1 MAESG
6 NQGRFKNPVEA
17 VLVGTKELIRVKP
30 NTRPINDNDRLDGK
44 VCLITGANSGVG
56 WGVAKLW
63 AERGATLIMACRTLV
78 PDKAAELREL
88 TGNPNIHLYEFDLG
102 SFDKIDAFVDALR
115 RDGIRLDVSLFNAGL
130 GAAVAKKTEYGLEEL
145 FQVNYLAKFY
155 LVNRLLAE
163 GVIPNSALA
172 GNKSPGDPVHRLM
185 FTSSDSHRGA
195 QPVNTETLGVF
206 YEYGARGG
214 IANYSYYKLVLNTFA
229 MELSRR
235 LNREGEAADVS
246 VFPICPGPVNTNIIR
261 NAPPVL
267 KAILG
272 AIFAVGFQHP
282 DKAAP
287 PFLYLATANEVEGKT
302 GLYLH
307 MKTEKPMDEKC
318 YEDTAGAALWD
329 RSMTLLESIGRSVKP
344 LSRTSA

>member
-44 VCLITGANSGVG
+44 ICLITGANSGVG

-63 AERGATLIMACRTLV
+63 AERGATLIMACRTLQ
-78 PDKAAELREL
+78 PDKAAELRAL
-88 TGNPNIHLYEFDLG
+88 TGNPNIHLYELDLG
-102 SFDKIDAFVDALR
+102 NFDKIDAFVSALK
-115 RDGIRLDVSLFNAGL
+115 RDDIRLDVSLFNAGL

-145 FQVNYLAKFY
+145 FQVNYLAKFH

-163 GVIPNSALA
+163 GVIPNRAIA
-172 GNKSPGDPVHRLM
+172 GNRSEGDPIHRLM

-195 QPVNTETLGVF
+195 QPINTDTLGVF

-235 LNREGEAADVS
+235 LNPEGQPVDVS

-261 NAPPVL
+261 NAPPLL

-287 PFLYLATANEVEGKT
+287 PFLYLATADEVEGKT

-318 YEDTAGAALWD
+318 YEEEAGKALW
-329 RSMTLLESIGRSVKP
+329 ERSVHLLKGLHQEVSSLERP
-344 LSRTSA
+344 SK

>member
-1 MAESG
+1 MAESR
-6 NQGRFKNPVEA
+6 NQGRFKNPIEA

-30 NTRPINDNDRLDGK
+30 NTRPINENDRLDGK
-44 VCLITGANSGVG
+44 TCLITGANSGVG

-78 PDKAAELREL
+78 PDKAEELRTL
-88 TGNPNIHLYEFDLG
+88 TGNPNIHLYELDLG
-102 SFDKIDAFVDALR
+102 SFEKIDAFASALK
-115 RDGIRLDVSLFNAGL
+115 RDNIRLDVSLFNAGL
-130 GAAVAKKTEYGLEEL
+130 GAAIAKKTEYGLEEL

-163 GVIPNSALA
+163 GVIPNTALA
-172 GNKSPGDPVHRLM
+172 KNRAPEDPVHRLM

-195 QPVNTETLGVF
+195 QPINTDTLGVF

-235 LNREGEAADVS
+235 LNGEAKPVDVS
-246 VFPICPGPVNTNIIR
+246 VIPICPGPVNTNIIR

-267 KAILG
+267 KVILG

-318 YEDTAGAALWD
+318 YDETAGAALWE
-329 RSMTLLESIGRSVKP
+329 RSVALLKEIGRSVAP
-344 LSRTSA
+344 LERLSQ